1 MLNKRGG
8 DFDNED
14 QALLEALTGHAAATL
29 ESLQLYEDIQRVLRD
44 ETRLLGITMALSK
57 ELKLDAL
64 LAKIMSITS
73 DVLEADRST
82 LLLYDE
88 PSGELRS
95 KFAEGLETSQ
105 ASFTQTVRSQDGRLQ
120 DQTSGRIW
128 LQVPDK
134 LRWAYQGEFPETIV
148 ADGENIWIHDVAL
161 EQVTV
166 KPQSDQASDSPLL
179 VLADITRLDEQ
190 FSVTELGEV
199 EDMALL
205 ELRSLDAESE
215 FERILLGF
223 GDEGV
228 RLMAMEDAFGQRTEV
243 HFSDAARNE
252 TLAPELFTF
261 TPPEGADVVG
271 DPRLQQ

>member
-1 MLNKRGG
+1 MAFRILLLVLIGVANAAWAEGAGPART
-8 DFDNED
+8 
-14 QALLEALTGHAAATL
+14 ALEA
-29 ESLQLYEDIQRVLRD
+29 
-44 ETRLLGITMALSK
+44 
-57 ELKLDAL
+57 
-64 LAKIMSITS
+64 
-73 DVLEADRST
+73 
-82 LLLYDE
+82 
-88 PSGELRS
+88 
-95 KFAEGLETSQ
+95 FAEGLETFQ
-105 ASFTQTVRSQDGRLQ
+105 AEFSQTVRSQDGRLQ

-134 LRWAYQGEFPETIV
+134 LRWVYQGEFPETIV
-148 ADGENIWIHDVAL
+148 ADGENIWIHDVTL

-179 VLADITRLDEQ
+179 VLADISTLDDQ
-190 FSVTELGEV
+190 FSVTELGEF

-223 GDEGV
+223 GDDGV

-243 HFSDAARNE
+243 QFSNATRNE
-252 TLAPELFTF
+252 PLPLELFTF

-271 DPRLQQ
+271 DPRFQQ